1 MNSSV
6 DDFNPAATLF
16 VCNKW
21 DVVPIKDRD
30 EIKRGVYYR
39 LEQIYQG
46 LRPEQIFYFSTM
58 EVCSKAIVKYVM
70 CINIIVIHL
79 IEKLKKRK
87 IPH

>member
-21 DVVPIKDRD
+21 DVVPINDRD
-30 EIKRGVYYR
+30 EIKRGVCYR

-58 EVCSKAIVKYVM
+58 EVRPNAIVKYVM
-70 CINIIVIHL
+70 YINIIVVQL
-79 IEKLKKRK
+79 IRKL
-87 IPH
+87 

>member
-30 EIKRGVYYR
+30 EIKRGVCYR

-58 EVCSKAIVKYVM
+58 EVRPNAIVKYVM
-70 CINIIVIHL
+70 YINIIVVQL
-79 IEKLKKRK
+79 IRKL
-87 IPH
+87 

>member
-1 MNSSV
+1 VNSSV

-30 EIKRGVYYR
+30 DIKRGAYYR

-58 EVCSKAIVKYVM
+58 EVRSNAIVKYAM
-70 CINIIVIHL
+70 CIDIIVIHL
-79 IEKLKKRK
+79 IGKLTKRR
-87 IPH
+87 I